1 MASKQDLL
9 SQFQMRKL
17 IIFEN
22 STGFKDWTCR
32 QRGKLQADSRS
43 EMRTMSG
50 SVSWCHGSD
59 SDVVLSEIGCTKF
72 DGYHF
77 GVHLPGILLEVYIL
91 HFQRKSCECWVP
103 PTLGL
108 IIPWSKLDELLIF
121 WGRSSIRQE
130 IYTLY
135 PLQEFPNSGTMWD
148 DHKYTMF
155 WPGRSSSMPFTT
167 GSAQE
172 QRGAHSQARAPCV
185 RGGPFTGWLPNLGFV
200 RLAAQKS
207 WCGYGSIP
215 IDTFLVGYSH
225 P

>member
-121 WGRSSIRQE
+121 GEGHQSVKRFIHCTQYKNFL
-130 IYTLY
+130 IA
-135 PLQEFPNSGTMWD
+135 G
-148 DHKYTMF
+148 
-155 WPGRSSSMPFTT
+155 
-167 GSAQE
+167 
-172 QRGAHSQARAPCV
+172 
-185 RGGPFTGWLPNLGFV
+185 
-200 RLAAQKS
+200 
-207 WCGYGSIP
+207 WCGMTINHIP
-215 IDTFLVGYSH
+215 CFDQADLVPCLLQLVRRRNKEVRIPKRVH
-225 P
+225 PVCEEGRLPGGFPTWVLSDWPPKKVDVGMGQYL

>member
-1 MASKQDLL
+1 MWML
-9 SQFQMRKL
+9 SAPNAWIDYPMVKTRW
-17 IIFEN
+17 IAHI
-22 STGFKDWTCR
+22 
-32 QRGKLQADSRS
+32 
-43 EMRTMSG
+43 
-50 SVSWCHGSD
+50 
-59 SDVVLSEIGCTKF
+59 
-72 DGYHF
+72 
-77 GVHLPGILLEVYIL
+77 
-91 HFQRKSCECWVP
+91 
-103 PTLGL
+103 
-108 IIPWSKLDELLIF
+108 

-135 PLQEFPNSGTMWD
+135 PVQEFPNSGMMWD
-148 DHKYTMF
+148 DHKSYTMF

-225 P
+225 PQIPAILGFTRGTGFWPIPMGRICRSSSARCWRRMKSFVWAPQRRRTDFSLTRYRKD